1 MKKKDNKLKIPK
13 PLKFKEY
20 EEMDV
25 LEDYNLILDN
35 KITKQERKYLNQLF
49 FIIGGA
55 GVLLGIGITSLV
67 SVKAPEDL
75 VVGIISIVL
84 ALILI
89 LMGSSVDHEYTYHV
103 RDGNEDV
110 K

>member
-35 KITKQERKYLNQLF
+35 KITRKEGWNN
-49 FIIGGA
+49 
-55 GVLLGIGITSLV
+55 
-67 SVKAPEDL
+67 E
-75 VVGIISIVL
+75 
-84 ALILI
+84 
-89 LMGSSVDHEYTYHV
+89 LMLRKSKK
-103 RDGNEDV
+103 R
-110 K
+110 